1 MEIELWKLMGQLR
14 VDGVGCPGR
23 EEEVDGGRVGAEP
36 QGFTVEME
44 GKAGPSCLGR
54 WVYDPPRCLL
64 AFLVSQKGLLLS

>member
-1 MEIELWKLMGQLR
+1 MTFAMG
-14 VDGVGCPGR
+14 GVPHSGPQQ
-23 EEEVDGGRVGAEP
+23 VGAEP